1 MTQVILEMH
10 VLIASNF
17 RPHRL
22 TKRKSLVNQVKFLGL
37 AYNFAAVE
45 LNLAMIKKFL
55 QPTHA
60 LTDSRMEMNKC
71 YCCKESATK
80 IITNLFFYFYI

>member
-17 RPHRL
+17 RPHPI
-22 TKRKSLVNQVKFLGL
+22 TKRNGLVNQVEFLGL
-37 AYNFAAVE
+37 AHNFAAVE
-45 LNLAMIKKFL
+45 LNLAMIKKIL
-55 QPTHA
+55 RPTHA

-71 YCCKESATK
+71 YCCKESAK
-80 IITNLFFYFYI
+80 

>member
-45 LNLAMIKKFL
+45 LNLAMIKKFCS
-55 QPTHA
+55 QPIH
-60 LTDSRMEMNKC
+60 SRIVEWR
-71 YCCKESATK
+71 
-80 IITNLFFYFYI
+80 